1 VCMPDT
7 MPDPS
12 RAVPKVIGHREE
24 EADALLVRQ
33 FAQGDA
39 AAFDRLV
46 GRHQGSV
53 ARLVHR
59 LLGWSEDPADVV
71 QEVFVAVLTKLGE
84 FRGECRFSTWL
95 TANTVNKC
103 RHIRRQRFL
112 RLAFLRRAKSAVV
125 AAAAGPGVSEELGP
139 EALDRVRRA
148 IRALPARHR
157 EVVVLRYLEEM
168 PVAEVGR
175 ALGIS
180 AHAAEMRLH
189 RARDRLREALSDL
202 VEE

>member
-1 VCMPDT
+1 MPAK
-7 MPDPS
+7 DPRTDLPS
-12 RAVPKVIGHREE
+12 AERSSPTSTSLLERAKARDP
-24 EADALLVRQ
+24 EAWRKLVQLYGPFVYGWCRRWGIEP
-33 FAQGDA
+33 GD
-39 AAFDRLV
+39 
-46 GRHQGSV
+46 S
-53 ARLVHR
+53 
-59 LLGWSEDPADVV
+59 ADVV
-71 QEVFVAVLTKLGE
+71 QEVFLAVLTKLGE

-95 TANTVNKC
+95 TAITVNKC
-103 RHIRRQRFL
+103 RHVRRQRLL
-112 RLAFLRRAKSAVV
+112 RLAFLRRAKSGAV

-168 PVAEVGR
+168 PVAEVSR

-180 AHAAEMRLH
+180 AHAADMRLH
-189 RARDRLREALSDL
+189 RARGRLREALSDL